1 MKSLSLEK
9 KDSGLVY
16 NAREFD
22 PTKILKIAMKAI
34 RKHTMFLQFL
44 KKYDYWDDFKQ
55 DILFFYYQIL
65 NSYERKHKTCML
77 DMGRIVGIIYYA
89 VGNAVNQNIR
99 KMKKHDDGRKSL
111 NVCTGT
117 IESYENEE
125 GEYREMVEA
134 PVEYQNPLGTTM
146 KSDYNT
152 EKLWDIRLTKNKSK
166 SKLTQLYLNGYS
178 MRELSK
184 MTGMSKE
191 WVRIK
196 LNKDIG
202 KFKLNQRH
210 RANILH
216 LER

>member
-1 MKSLSLEK
+1 MKSLSSK
-9 KDSGLVY
+9 KKESDTVLY

-22 PTKILKIAMKAI
+22 PIKILKISMKAI
-34 RKHTMFLQFL
+34 RKHTIFLQYL

-65 NSYERKHKTCML
+65 NSYEKKHKTCML
-77 DMGRIVGIIYYA
+77 DLARIVGIIYYA

-99 KMKKHDDGRKSL
+99 KMKKYDDGRKSL

-125 GEYREMVEA
+125 GECRELVEA

-146 KSDYNT
+146 KSDDNT
-152 EKLWDIRLTKNKSK
+152 EKLWDIRLTKNNSK
-166 SKLTQLYLNGYS
+166 SKLTKLYLDGYS
-178 MRELSK
+178 MRDLSK

-196 LNKDIG
+196 LNQDIG
-202 KFKLNQRH
+202 KIKFNKKD
-210 RANILH
+210 NILR
-216 LER
+216 LDR